1 MKRWYS
7 DCVRHYLML
16 YLSDMEVGTPP
27 KFKNTIEKEDWM
39 ACHSVM
45 SALDPEDAQLV
56 TEMYRRGDT
65 LADNIYKL
73 ATARKTSQRTY
84 WNLADDIEYKIAKK
98 RGLIP

>member
-1 MKRWYS
+1 
-7 DCVRHYLML
+7 ML
-16 YLSDMEVGTPP
+16 YIQDHEVGTSP
-27 KFKNTIEKEDWM
+27 KFKNPIEKEDWM

-45 SALDPEDAQLV
+45 SALDTEDAQLV

-73 ATARKTSQRTY
+73 ATAKKTSQRTY
-84 WNLADDIEYKIAKK
+84 WILADDIEYKIAKK

>member
-1 MKRWYS
+1 MKRGYS

-27 KFKNTIEKEDWM
+27 KFKNTIEKDDWM

-45 SALDPEDAQLV
+45 SALDQEDAQLV